1 MPPGARGALPGAR
14 GALPG
19 ARGRVRPVIPVTGLT
34 CRLLAV
40 DDYVCMS

>member
-19 ARGRVRPVIPVTGLT
+19 ARGRVRPVNPVTGLT
-34 CRLLAV
+34 CRLLAA
-40 DDYVCMS
+40 DGYVCMS